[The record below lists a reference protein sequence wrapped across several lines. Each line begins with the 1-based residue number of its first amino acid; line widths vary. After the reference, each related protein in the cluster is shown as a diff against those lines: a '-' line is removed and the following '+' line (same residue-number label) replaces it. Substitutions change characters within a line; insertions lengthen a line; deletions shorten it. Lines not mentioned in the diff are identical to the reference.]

1 MKLKLLPEKL
11 TSSDY
16 TDSLANP
23 VFSEC
28 NLLFKQ

>member
-23 VFSEC
+23 IFPEC
-28 NLLFKQ
+28 VLLFKQ